1 MKRLLG
7 FATAILIIVL
17 LLIINYG
24 IDKRSEHIYLIPND
38 YIGEVQI
45 VYNQADG
52 EHIQRNK
59 RKLVFLIPQDG
70 LLRISNN
77 EPEYGWADVNYF
89 YVNSSGEIIREL
101 FVGKEIINTR
111 LSKSSTSDSHSYLFT
126 VVSDDGH

>member
-38 YIGEVQI
+38 YIGEI
-45 VYNQADG
+45 DILYNQAEG

-59 RKLVFLIPQDG
+59 GKLVFQIPQDG
-70 LLRISNN
+70 ILKISNK
-77 EPEYGWADVNYF
+77 EPEYGWADINYY

-101 FVGKEIINTR
+101 FVGKEIVNTR
-111 LSKSSTSDSHSYLFT
+111 LSKSSTSDSHSYLFSVYT
-126 VVSDDGH
+126 DDDQ